1 MEGLWHGLEVV
12 ACGWRVG
19 GMDWMWWVS
28 GGGGWGQYGGE
39 QGLQG
44 RGNAGK
50 AANGPWRRPGRNQPA
65 LTKRFLHK
73 LKRVKLTGL
82 GKMKKK

>member
-1 MEGLWHGLEVV
+1 V
-12 ACGWRVG
+12 AAV
-19 GMDWMWWVS
+19 
-28 GGGGWGQYGGE
+28 
-39 QGLQG
+39 
-44 RGNAGK
+44 
-50 AANGPWRRPGRNQPA
+50 AAVEARAPVAQAQAWRRPGRNQPA

>member
-1 MEGLWHGLEVV
+1 MIGITLLLLGLLNLDNKTEL
-12 ACGWRVG
+12 A
-19 GMDWMWWVS
+19 
-28 GGGGWGQYGGE
+28 
-39 QGLQG
+39 
-44 RGNAGK
+44 
-50 AANGPWRRPGRNQPA
+50 WRRPGRNQPA